1 MISYLRKSVFIG
13 GFTSLIFYIMLLN
26 MSENLTETEARI
38 VGALVEKQLTTPE
51 YYPLTLNALVAA
63 CNQKTNREPVMSLS
77 DETVT
82 QALESLRDRNLVYV
96 FYGSTSRVPK
106 YKHMLPQ
113 VYELEPSEVAVICVL
128 MLRGAQ
134 TLGEL
139 RERTGRLYEFSG
151 LGEVNETLDNLMR
164 RDESLVVKLERQA
177 GQKEARFAHL
187 LSGEVT
193 SYQPPEKS
201 VSRSSADHERVE
213 NLERELEN
221 LRSEFNLFRQEFE
234 EFKKQFE

>member
-1 MISYLRKSVFIG
+1 
-13 GFTSLIFYIMLLN
+13 
-26 MSENLTETEARI
+26 MSENLTEIEARI

-51 YYPLTLNALVAA
+51 YYPLTMNALVAA
-63 CNQKTNREPVMSLS
+63 CNQKTNREPVMSLNE
-77 DETVT
+77 ETVT
-82 QALESLRDRNLVYV
+82 SALETLRDRNLVYV

-113 VYELEPSEVAVICVL
+113 VYELESSETAVLCVL

-151 LGEVNETLDNLMR
+151 LGEVNETLDALTR
-164 RDESLVVKLERQA
+164 RDEPLVVKLERQA

-193 SYQPPEKS
+193 SYQLPERS
-201 VSRSSADHERVE
+201 VSRANSADSERVE